1 MLNEFCQ
8 NFQKEQV
15 VQLAQQ
21 EDTAILTI
29 ARSF

>member
-15 VQLAQQ
+15 VQLAQH